1 MTFPP
6 PPDSPQDPSGRA
18 PTRLP
23 AGGDVD
29 GEALSAE
36 GPSIAP
42 FSPADPFAGRR
53 PRFLGGPK
61 KMTEAVEAGEAV
73 GAAEPG
79 AEAAGPPEPGGV
91 PAAGEPKRGGKKGSG
106 RSFWKELPILIVV
119 ALVVAVLIK
128 TFLIQAFFIPSGSM
142 NDTLLEGDRV
152 MVNKLAYRFGDPAR
166 GDVIVF
172 NSPMLADGDGETIFG
187 ALVRHV
193 AESLGL
199 SSPDSALI
207 KRIIALGGETIEVR
221 ENQVYVDGEPLD
233 EPYLKEG
240 SFMPD
245 YGPFAVPEGWVFVM
259 GDNRSSSSDSRVFG
273 PIEEGE
279 IVGRAFARVWP
290 PSRWGG
296 L

>member
-1 MTFPP
+1 M
-6 PPDSPQDPSGRA
+6 A
-18 PTRLP
+18 PAHAPEDGTGTADLSEFP
-23 AGGDVD
+23 AGYASDAPAGAGPDLR
-29 GEALSAE
+29 GETEEA
-36 GPSIAP
+36 G
-42 FSPADPFAGRR
+42 PADP
-53 PRFLGGPK
+53 
-61 KMTEAVEAGEAV
+61 GEA
-73 GAAEPG
+73 AAK
-79 AEAAGPPEPGGV
+79 V
-91 PAAGEPKRGGKKGSG
+91 KRRAKKGSS
-106 RSFWKELPILIVV
+106 RSFWKELPILIIV

-128 TFLIQAFFIPSGSM
+128 TFLVQAFFIPSGSM

-166 GDVIVF
+166 GHVVVF
-172 NSPMLADGDGETIFG
+172 DSPMQPDIDGETIFG

-207 KRIIALGGETIEVR
+207 KRIIAVGGETIEIRSNRVFI
-221 ENQVYVDGEPLD
+221 DGEPLV

-245 YGPFAVPEGWVFVM
+245 YGPFTVPEGQVFLM
-259 GDNRSSSSDSRVFG
+259 GDNRSSSSDSRAFG
-273 PIEEGE
+273 PVDEDE
-279 IVGRAFARVWP
+279 IVGRAFVRVWP

>member
-1 MTFPP
+1 MTPVPP
-6 PPDSPQDPSGRA
+6 SDPSEDSARVAGDTAEAEREGPPA
-18 PTRLP
+18 EGEGLP
-23 AGGDVD
+23 AEDQP
-29 GEALSAE
+29 AL
-36 GPSIAP
+36 
-42 FSPADPFAGRR
+42 RR
-53 PRFLGGPK
+53 
-61 KMTEAVEAGEAV
+61 
-73 GAAEPG
+73 GAAASGPVEG
-79 AEAAGPPEPGGV
+79 GGEVAGGEAAGP
-91 PAAGEPKRGGKKGSG
+91 AAEEAAAKGRKRGKKGTT
-106 RSFWKELPILIVV
+106 RSFWKELPILIIV

-128 TFLIQAFFIPSGSM
+128 TFLVQAFFIPSGSM

-152 MVNKLAYRFGDPAR
+152 MVNKLAYRFGNPAR

-172 NSPMLADGDGETIFG
+172 DSPMEPDGDGETIFG

-207 KRIIALGGETIEVR
+207 KRIVAVGGETVQIRDNRVFI
-221 ENQVYVDGEPLD
+221 DGTALD

-245 YGPFAVPEGWVFVM
+245 FGPLAVPEGQVFVM

-273 PIEEGE
+273 PIDEGE
-279 IVGRAFARVWP
+279 IVGRAFIRVWP

>member
-1 MTFPP
+1 VIVTP
-6 PPDSPQDPSGRA
+6 PPDSSADVPRPAAQ
-18 PTRLP
+18 RLP
-23 AGGDVD
+23 AEGDAPGLPDAGGSSARLTADDSARAGGDGAGGAD
-29 GEALSAE
+29 GEAGASGPVGSE
-36 GPSIAP
+36 GK
-42 FSPADPFAGRR
+42 GKRR
-53 PRFLGGPK
+53 
-61 KMTEAVEAGEAV
+61 T
-73 GAAEPG
+73 
-79 AEAAGPPEPGGV
+79 
-91 PAAGEPKRGGKKGSG
+91 KKGSS
-106 RSFWKELPILIVV
+106 RSFWKELPILIIV

-166 GDVIVF
+166 GDVVVF
-172 NSPMLADGDGETIFG
+172 DSPMEPDGDGETIFG

-207 KRIIALGGETIEVR
+207 KRIIAIGGETIEIR
-221 ENQVYVDGEPLD
+221 DNQVFVDGTALD
-233 EPYLKEG
+233 EPYLREG

-245 YGPFAVPEGWVFVM
+245 YGPFTVPEGQVFVM

-273 PIEEGE
+273 PVDEGE
-279 IVGRAFARVWP
+279 IVGRAFVRVWP

>member
-1 MTFPP
+1 VALSP
-6 PPDSPQDPSGRA
+6 PPDLPEDASGRA

-23 AGGDVD
+23 AEGDVD
-29 GEALSAE
+29 GEVLAADGQPLA
-36 GPSIAP
+36 PS
-42 FSPADPFAGRR
+42 SPADPFAWRR
-53 PRFLGGPK
+53 LRQGDSPGNRA
-61 KMTEAVEAGEAV
+61 EAVETPVEAAGTT
-73 GAAEPG
+73 EPG
-79 AEAAGPPEPGGV
+79 AEAAGPPESGET
-91 PAAGEPKRGGKKGSG
+91 PAASEGKRGGKGSG

-128 TFLIQAFFIPSGSM
+128 TFLVQAFFIPSGSM

-233 EPYLKEG
+233 VPYLKEG

-273 PIEEGE
+273 PIEQGE

>member
-1 MTFPP
+1 VTPRSSF
-6 PPDSPQDPSGRA
+6 DSPEDASG
-18 PTRLP
+18 PT
-23 AGGDVD
+23 
-29 GEALSAE
+29 
-36 GPSIAP
+36 
-42 FSPADPFAGRR
+42 PADLPGRDEG
-53 PRFLGGPK
+53 LGG
-61 KMTEAVEAGEAV
+61 A
-73 GAAEPG
+73 
-79 AEAAGPPEPGGV
+79 AAGPTSAPRPVEQAPAADGAGPEGPGGDAGAPEPEEGD
-91 PAAGEPKRGGKKGSG
+91 AARGRRRAKKGSP

-128 TFLIQAFFIPSGSM
+128 TFLVQAFFIPSGSM

-166 GDVIVF
+166 GDVVVF
-172 NSPMLADGDGETIFG
+172 DSPMEADGDGETIFG

-207 KRIIALGGETIEVR
+207 KRVIALGGETIQIRDNRVF
-221 ENQVYVDGEPLD
+221 VDGTALD
-233 EPYLKEG
+233 EPYLKQG
-240 SFMPD
+240 SYMPD
-245 YGPFAVPEGWVFVM
+245 FGPLTVPEGQVFVM

-273 PIEEGE
+273 PIDENE
-279 IVGRAFARVWP
+279 IVGRAFVRVWP